1 MDITRP
7 TIDINPVGTNAVDIN
22 SINIR
27 PLRERDL
34 PQADRIFRL
43 AFGTFLG
50 LPDPLAFG
58 GDSDFVGT
66 RWRAAPDAALGAY
79 TDDTLV
85 GSNFAARWGSFGF
98 FGPLTV
104 HPEHWDKGIARRLLA
119 ETMALFAQWNIRH
132 VGLFTFPHSTK
143 HVGLYQRFGFWPQ
156 QLTPVM
162 AKAVGDVADAGRWQR
177 YSALDATA
185 RADALDACRALADAI
200 HPGLDLS
207 REIDAAATQG
217 IGDTVLVYE
226 DAKLVA
232 FAVCHLGKDSEAG
245 SGTAYVKFGA
255 ARPGPH
261 PAEHFARLLS
271 ACEALAHASAA
282 AQLLAGVNTAR
293 HDAYRCMLDRGFRPV
308 IQGVAMQLDNAPGFN
323 RADCFVIDDWR

>member
-1 MDITRP
+1 MDIARSP
-7 TIDINPVGTNAVDIN
+7 LDITSVA
-22 SINIR
+22 IR
-27 PLRERDL
+27 PLRESDL

-58 GDSDFVGT
+58 GDSDFVRT

-79 TDDTLV
+79 IGDTLV

-104 HPEHWDKGIARRLLA
+104 HPDHWDKGIARRLLA
-119 ETMALFAQWNIRH
+119 DTMVLFERWNIRH

-162 AKAVGDVADAGRWQR
+162 AKTVDASVDAGRWQR
-177 YSALDATA
+177 YSALDETA
-185 RADALDACRALADAI
+185 RAIALDACRALADAI
-200 HPGLDLS
+200 HPGLDPT
-207 REIDAAATQG
+207 REMESIAIQG
-217 IGDTVLVYE
+217 IGDTVLVHDGAE
-226 DAKLVA
+226 LVA
-232 FAVCHLGKDSEAG
+232 FAVCHSGKGSEAG
-245 SGTAYVKFGA
+245 SGTTYLKFA
-255 ARPGPH
+255 SARPGPRA
-261 PAEHFARLLS
+261 AEHFDRMLA
-271 ACEALAHASAA
+271 ACEAFAHANDTM
-282 AQLLAGVNTAR
+282 QLLAGVNTAR
-293 HDAYRCMLDRGFRPV
+293 HDAYRCMLDRGFKPLM
-308 IQGVAMQLDNAPGFN
+308 QGVAMQLGNAPGHN